1 MKSLLSFINLCIS
14 FYYCSQV
21 AFSATAWIG
30 KANRI
35 KNSGVELYDQ
45 RAQNISAQEKQRRET
60 LAKEEEED
68 DINESYV
75 VIGVVIAAVIGFGL
89 LRRIG
94 NKILGHIGKKLDC
107 TPEEL
112 TEYINKV
119 TDESVVDLT
128 GPDKTRAEN
137 WRKYMLEKIDS
148 GEITTLGQVED
159 ELGVAEQEWNKK

>member
-1 MKSLLSFINLCIS
+1 VES
-14 FYYCSQV
+14 
-21 AFSATAWIG
+21 SAITWIG

-68 DINESYV
+68 DRNESFV
-75 VIGVVIAAVIGFGL
+75 VIGIVIAAVVGYGL
-89 LRRIG
+89 FQ
-94 NKILGHIGKKLDC
+94 KIIGKIGRNLDC

-112 TEYINKV
+112 KKYINEV
-119 TDESVVDLT
+119 TDEAVVDMA
-128 GPDKTRAEN
+128 GPNKTRAEN

-148 GEITTLGQVED
+148 GEIKNLGDVEE
-159 ELGVAEQEWNKK
+159 ELGVAEQEWNK

>member
-1 MKSLLSFINLCIS
+1 
-14 FYYCSQV
+14 V
-21 AFSATAWIG
+21 ASSAIAWIG

-68 DINESYV
+68 DRNESFV
-75 VIGVVIAAVIGFGL
+75 VIGVVIAAVVGYGL
-89 LRRIG
+89 FRRIG
-94 NKILGHIGKKLDC
+94 NKILGHIGKQLDC

-119 TDESVVDLT
+119 TDEAVVDMA
-128 GPDKTRAEN
+128 GPNKTRAEN

-148 GEITTLGQVED
+148 GEIKTLGDVEK
-159 ELGVAEQEWNKK
+159 ELGVAEQEWNK